1 MVRPEQEDEQRLR
14 AALRQRGGVCL
25 RGHDPFDG
33 EAPGPCSSISKQF
46 RKVNS
51 RNFICEILHTPM
63 RRGGDLGSS
72 PPEYLRQR
80 AQVEQREHVEG
91 GQPLAER

>member
-1 MVRPEQEDEQRLR
+1 MLR
-14 AALRQRGGVCL
+14 KATLQALPTLFGQ
-25 RGHDPFDG
+25 
-33 EAPGPCSSISKQF
+33 S

>member
-1 MVRPEQEDEQRLR
+1 MHLTAWE
-14 AALRQRGGVCL
+14 
-25 RGHDPFDG
+25 
-33 EAPGPCSSISKQF
+33 
-46 RKVNS
+46 VNS

-72 PPEYLRQR
+72 LPEYLKQW

-91 GQPLAER
+91 RQPHAER